1 MNEITEKLTPTQSVA
16 MEKALE
22 AGRRIEAIKVYRVAT
37 GKDLKAS
44 KEFVDALA
52 AELVERDPERFAA
65 LTKPRT
71 AGCSTA
77 VWILVALGVLGL
89 LLLR

>member
-1 MNEITEKLTPTQSVA
+1 
-16 MEKALE
+16 MERALE
-22 AGRRIEAIKVYRVAT
+22 SGRRIEAIKVYREAT
-37 GKDLKAS
+37 GNDLKAS

-52 AELVERDPERFAA
+52 AELVERDAERFAA

-77 VWILVALGVLGL
+77 VWVLVVLGLLGL